1 MWQKKRV
8 FFIVEKGI
16 VSHDIEKYIQNERFE
31 KLNARMYE
39 YVEIWYNNV
48 REHSKIGFLNLKREM
63 IIQKNWIIF

>member
-1 MWQKKRV
+1 MWQEGWV

-39 YVEIWYNNV
+39 YVEIWYNK
-48 REHSKIGFLNLKREM
+48 KI
-63 IIQKNWIIF
+63 